1 MAQVCEIV
9 KVCPYADYAVM
20 YWEDNGHFPYVACWL
35 PKIKED
41 GIERKPTLGDAG
53 KTVECYWGQGHYFQH
68 IEDALEYALDRET
81 EAFKE
86 RR

>member
-20 YWEDNGHFPYVACWL
+20 FWEERKYSPYVACWC
-35 PKIKED
+35 PRIVEED
-41 GIERKPTLGDAG
+41 GERKPTLGDTG
-53 KTVECYWGQGHYFQH
+53 KTVKCYWGQGHYFQN
-68 IEDALEYALDRET
+68 IEDALEYAVDRET